1 MYMHVFVA
9 MCFGFVMFVKWF
21 GISVSLFM
29 PIKLIYINFI
39 ELRKKENETFLEMNK
54 EEERYRKTDGER
66 DQTLRERQRKIK
78 RERDSGEYGGP
89 GEQREI

>member
-1 MYMHVFVA
+1 
-9 MCFGFVMFVKWF
+9 
-21 GISVSLFM
+21 M
-29 PIKLIYINFI
+29 PILIYINFI
-39 ELRKKENETFLEMNK
+39 ELRKKENVTFLEINK

-89 GEQREI
+89 GEQRDMNFNSLHGWMTQAQSC